1 MRMTFSKS
9 DRRGFTLIEL
19 LVVIAIIGVLAS
31 IVLVSLNTARAKAR
45 DARRISDL
53 RQLQLALEIY
63 ADQNAGKYP
72 TSLTLLSPGQISKV
86 PTDPVGGTS
95 YSYAYRTA
103 DQLSYHLGASLED
116 SANSALNSDADA
128 TADATFTGD
137 FNGADTGKCN
147 AADAGKACYDL
158 KP

>member
-1 MRMTFSKS
+1 MQMSFSRNKQ
-9 DRRGFTLIEL
+9 RGFTLIEL

-72 TSLTLLSPGQISKV
+72 TAISLLSPGQISKV
-86 PTDPVGGTS
+86 PTDPVGNTNYS
-95 YSYAYRTA
+95 YSYRTA

-116 SANSALNSDADA
+116 ANNNALNSDADA
-128 TADATFTGD
+128 AADAGFTGD
-137 FNGADTGKCN
+137 FGG
-147 AADAGKACYDL
+147 ADAGKCNTADAGSACYDL